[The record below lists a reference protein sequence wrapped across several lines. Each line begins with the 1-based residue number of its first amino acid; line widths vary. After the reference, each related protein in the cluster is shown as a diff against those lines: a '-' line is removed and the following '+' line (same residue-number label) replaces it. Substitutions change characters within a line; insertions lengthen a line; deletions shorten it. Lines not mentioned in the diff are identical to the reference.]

1 MRTSDLC
8 CLFDLIVPRGTGVA
22 IAGEPMPKVFH
33 VEQTGMAECNCGNNR
48 ILSFEMICSL
58 AQAVTLIRG
67 KIKIASYF

>member
-1 MRTSDLC
+1 
-8 CLFDLIVPRGTGVA
+8 
-22 IAGEPMPKVFH
+22 MPKVFH